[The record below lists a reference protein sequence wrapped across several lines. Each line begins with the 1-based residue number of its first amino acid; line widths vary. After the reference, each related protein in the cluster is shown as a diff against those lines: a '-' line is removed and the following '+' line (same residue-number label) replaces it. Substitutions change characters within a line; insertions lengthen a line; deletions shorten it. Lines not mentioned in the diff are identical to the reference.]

1 MSATQ
6 SERAGD
12 STRLTLAQ
20 RDILT
25 QLRIQGGVIE
35 LPGRSIRP
43 VRALA
48 EAGFVTY
55 RERWEKYRNGRIVK
69 ILTVKAVTA

>member
-1 MSATQ
+1 MKTAT
-6 SERAGD
+6 
-12 STRLTLAQ
+12 LTLAQ

-25 QLRIQGGVIE
+25 QLRTSGGPLE

-48 EAGFVTY
+48 EAGFLTY
-55 RERWEKYRNGRIVK
+55 REKWVKYRNGRIVK
-69 ILTVKAVTA
+69 ILTVKGAT

>member
-1 MSATQ
+1 M
-6 SERAGD
+6 
-12 STRLTLAQ
+12 RLTLAQ

-25 QLRIQGGVIE
+25 QLRIQGGVME

-55 RERWEKYRNGRIVK
+55 RERWVKHPNGRITK
-69 ILTVKAVTA
+69 ILTVKAVAA

>member
-1 MSATQ
+1 MSA
-6 SERAGD
+6 G
-12 STRLTLAQ
+12 LTFAQ

-25 QLRIQGGVIE
+25 QLRISGGPLE

-43 VRALA
+43 VKALT

-55 RERWEKYRNGRIVK
+55 REKWVKYRNGRIVK
-69 ILTVKAVTA
+69 ILTVKEAT